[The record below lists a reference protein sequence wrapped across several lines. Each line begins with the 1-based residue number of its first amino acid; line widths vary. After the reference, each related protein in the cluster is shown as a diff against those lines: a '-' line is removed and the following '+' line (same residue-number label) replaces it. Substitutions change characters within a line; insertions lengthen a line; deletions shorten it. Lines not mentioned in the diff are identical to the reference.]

1 MSELSDEA
9 SETELLNRSLTMW
22 HGESQ
27 AASPQEL
34 DIPLDLHTAA
44 SIGQYEVVKDSIER
58 GEKDLDQ
65 KNRGGWTPLMYA
77 SYIGYDTVVR
87 MLLQAG
93 ANVNMSTPEGQ
104 TPLMLA
110 ASCGNECA
118 AAFLLQQG
126 AELEMTDIHGW
137 TALFH
142 CTSAGHQQMV
152 KFLLDSGA
160 NANCREPLCGYSAL
174 MEAAASGHEIIVQYL
189 LSHGVKVDIRDS
201 TGATARTLAMKYG
214 HMKIVGLI
222 DLHTAPVPK
231 VLRRGTGK
239 YEDLSSSDESYC
251 APQRQRPARKSRGP
265 SIHEGPH
272 ALAKITAVR
281 TGGKNRLH
289 HEQVPPEGY
298 VTFKDD
304 GSGLEGGGLRYRDV
318 ISPINDRDV
327 ESSSSREENS
337 FFTNDMGAI
346 KTSSSSEGLART
358 VGISSEG
365 SLESNEDSDSAAK
378 SSSRKHAKSSMKAK
392 NRYGNSDTHWPWKA
406 KASAQHHGPS
416 NDETPSCAGPQ
427 DLATFLDQIGCL
439 KYLQIFEEQ
448 DIDLRIFLTLTES
461 DLKEIG
467 ITLFGPK
474 RKMTSAIA
482 RWHSSARPLNDALE
496 LAYADR
502 LEAEMQE
509 LAIQLHKR
517 CEEVKGLKGQ
527 VSQEQELRAVV
538 ESCLMEQDVAWSN
551 AQAQLQEVQGVNR
564 SAGLLLEHMR
574 ACQAELASRINQE
587 QTVSQGLEIKA
598 KLGASP
604 EGWSPTLKA
613 LSLPELAALLE
624 ECVGEMGTTLSSVN
638 RSLERLQRPEKGK
651 AVHKQP

>member
-22 HGESQ
+22 HGEGQ

-118 AAFLLQQG
+118 AAFLLQVAKG
-126 AELEMTDIHGW
+126 LG
-137 TALFH
+137 
-142 CTSAGHQQMV
+142 
-152 KFLLDSGA
+152 
-160 NANCREPLCGYSAL
+160 EPLCGYSAL

-304 GSGLEGGGLRYRDV
+304 GSSLEGGGLRYRDV

-327 ESSSSREENS
+327 ESSSSREENR
-337 FFTNDMGAI
+337 
-346 KTSSSSEGLART
+346 L
-358 VGISSEG
+358 
-365 SLESNEDSDSAAK
+365 
-378 SSSRKHAKSSMKAK
+378 KHKV
-392 NRYGNSDTHWPWKA
+392 T
-406 KASAQHHGPS
+406 
-416 NDETPSCAGPQ
+416 
-427 DLATFLDQIGCL
+427 
-439 KYLQIFEEQ
+439 
-448 DIDLRIFLTLTES
+448 
-461 DLKEIG
+461 
-467 ITLFGPK
+467 
-474 RKMTSAIA
+474 
-482 RWHSSARPLNDALE
+482 
-496 LAYADR
+496 
-502 LEAEMQE
+502 
-509 LAIQLHKR
+509 
-517 CEEVKGLKGQ
+517 
-527 VSQEQELRAVV
+527 
-538 ESCLMEQDVAWSN
+538 
-551 AQAQLQEVQGVNR
+551 
-564 SAGLLLEHMR
+564 
-574 ACQAELASRINQE
+574 
-587 QTVSQGLEIKA
+587 
-598 KLGASP
+598 
-604 EGWSPTLKA
+604 
-613 LSLPELAALLE
+613 
-624 ECVGEMGTTLSSVN
+624 
-638 RSLERLQRPEKGK
+638 
-651 AVHKQP
+651 